1 LSLPITL
8 LILIVAFG
16 ALVAAGIPV
25 LLAITG
31 VGATLA
37 LVALVSHLAPV
48 DPAVSEVVLLIG
60 MADGMV
66 LVLPWRAMS
75 HRRVVEAM
83 QRLVNFD
90 CPLIGVV
97 LSRIGGRAHP
107 DYEYVGYTQTKA

>member
-1 LSLPITL
+1 MIDTPQSLAVIDPLLLS
-8 LILIVAFG
+8 
-16 ALVAAGIPV
+16 
-25 LLAITG
+25 
-31 VGATLA
+31 
-37 LVALVSHLAPV
+37 
-48 DPAVSEVVLLIG
+48 G

-66 LVLPWRAMS
+66 LVLPWRAIS

-107 DYEYVGYTQTKA
+107 DYQ